1 MTTTADLRLL
11 TVGALQNATP
21 AGSNVFSPR
30 TWPTWS
36 GSYPAIIVSA
46 VQEEGESFG
55 RNGPPAFTVTAT
67 VHISARIQTP
77 AAEDNRGAAAA
88 QLLLEQYREQIKAA
102 VINYPPLMS
111 VLQQYPFFRS
121 VIDIT
126 DEGERPIGQVDVSIG
141 MEFVQGPEDFY
152 PVPVVPLQGVDVQIT
167 EPNGTPIPGA
177 TIDLPQS

>member
-1 MTTTADLRLL
+1 MTTSADLRAL
-11 TVGALQNATP
+11 TVAALQNATP
-21 AGSNVFSPR
+21 AGANVFSPR
-30 TWPTWS
+30 TWDTWA

-46 VQEEGESFG
+46 TQEDGASFG

-67 VHISARIQTP
+67 IHVSARIHVAGAQGNQ
-77 AAEDNRGAAAA
+77 DAAAA
-88 QLLLEQYREQIKAA
+88 QVLLEQYREQIKAA

-111 VLQQYPFFRS
+111 VLQHYPFFRS
-121 VIDIT
+121 ALDISS
-126 DEGERPIGQVDVSIG
+126 DGERPIGQVDVAIG